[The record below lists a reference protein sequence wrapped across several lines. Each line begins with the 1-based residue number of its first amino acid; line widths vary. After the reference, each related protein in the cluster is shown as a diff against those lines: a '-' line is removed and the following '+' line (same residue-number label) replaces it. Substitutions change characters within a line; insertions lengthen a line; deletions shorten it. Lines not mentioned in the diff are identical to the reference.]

1 MIRIKNFVFLPS
13 VLMALSLFLFYNHN
27 VFSGSFD
34 EALSDAKE
42 QNKMVI
48 VDVYTDW
55 CGWCK
60 KMDKDTYS
68 NSDIKDLIE
77 DNFIYV
83 KLNAEGSEKQS
94 YKGKTYTSADLSVFF
109 HVDGF
114 PTHVFLNSDGKVID
128 FNYNGYKMNNLPGYY
143 AVSGF
148 KKVLEYFIE
157 GKYKDTDLSTIL

>member
-1 MIRIKNFVFLPS
+1 MISIKNFVVLPS
-13 VLMALSLFLFYNHN
+13 IVLVLLLFLFINHN

-34 EALSDAKE
+34 EALSNAKE
-42 QNKMVI
+42 QNKLVI

-68 NSDIKDLIE
+68 NDDIKDLID

-83 KLNAEGSEKQS
+83 KLNAEGSEKQV
-94 YKGKTYTSADLSVFF
+94 YNGKTYTSADLSNLFQVE
-109 HVDGF
+109 GF
-114 PTHVFLNSDGKVID
+114 PTHVFLNSDGKVLE
-128 FNYNGYKMNNLPGYY
+128 FKYNGYKMNNLPGYY
-143 AVSGF
+143 KASGF